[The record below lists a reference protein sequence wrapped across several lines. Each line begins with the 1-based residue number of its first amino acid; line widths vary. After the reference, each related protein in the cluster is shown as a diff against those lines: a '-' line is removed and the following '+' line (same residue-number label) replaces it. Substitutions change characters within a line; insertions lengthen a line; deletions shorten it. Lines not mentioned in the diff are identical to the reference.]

1 MKKHMKVLALM
12 LAMLLCAPLLFSCGE
27 TKNDDNVSRMTIDIN
42 PSVEFIV
49 DSENKVVTATALND
63 DGAVILAGETFVG
76 MTSEEAAA
84 LVVSIATDQGYLVK
98 GSVEVGKNEIKISV
112 TGDEAVAKDLYNKV
126 SAKIEKFV
134 KSRDLEAVVVK
145 AEALGHEALAQMA
158 AHVTAGLEYEDALEM
173 SDEELLRLIKLS
185 RIETAELVSAEMRER
200 YYQFRD
206 YKLCLAESEAVLEII
221 GTADEKYKQFVDD
234 YRKAIEALENALD
247 ALTKAQNEYLFSEDS
262 NYQKTLKAVLEA
274 KAEYQEKRAEAESL
288 ADGTEKA
295 TKLLMVRHMEESLKL
310 TEKALET
317 YYTVANAAIESAK
330 SLLNT
335 AISAMKEKEKEFP
348 EEIKST
354 LTAKAA
360 EIDTKVNESKATF
373 CDEFE
378 KAHKDDIEAYD
389 KMIADLKEK
398 YSKPTGETTA
408 DAK

>member
-1 MKKHMKVLALM
+1 MKKQMKVLALM

-98 GSVEVGKNEIKISV
+98 GSAEVGKNEIKISV
-112 TGDEAVAKDLYNKV
+112 TGDEAVAKDLYNKA

-134 KSRDLEAVVVK
+134 KSHGLEAAVVK

-295 TKLLMVRHMEESLKL
+295 AMLLMVRHMEESLKL

-317 YYTVANAAIESAK
+317 YYAVANAAIESAK

-408 DAK
+408 DAN

>member
-134 KSRDLEAVVVK
+134 KSHELEAVVVK

-295 TKLLMVRHMEESLKL
+295 AMLLMVRHMEESLKL

-317 YYTVANAAIESAK
+317 YYAVANAAIESAK

-408 DAK
+408 EEK

>member
-295 TKLLMVRHMEESLKL
+295 AMLLMVRHMEESLKL

-317 YYTVANAAIESAK
+317 YYAVANAAIESAK

-408 DAK
+408 EEK

>member
-1 MKKHMKVLALM
+1 MKKQMKVLALM

-145 AEALGHEALAQMA
+145 AEALGHEALAQMV

-295 TKLLMVRHMEESLKL
+295 AMLLMVRHMEESLKL

-317 YYTVANAAIESAK
+317 YYAVANAAIESAK

-408 DAK
+408 EEK

>member
-1 MKKHMKVLALM
+1 MKKQMKVLALM

-134 KSRDLEAVVVK
+134 KSHELEAAVVK

-354 LTAKAA
+354 LTAKEA

-408 DAK
+408 EEK

>member
-295 TKLLMVRHMEESLKL
+295 AMLLMVRHMEESLKL

-317 YYTVANAAIESAK
+317 YYAVANAAIESAK

>member
-1 MKKHMKVLALM
+1 MKKQMKVLALM

-98 GSVEVGKNEIKISV
+98 GSAEVGKNEIKISV

-134 KSRDLEAVVVK
+134 KSHELEAAVVK

-234 YRKAIEALENALD
+234 YRKA
-247 ALTKAQNEYLFSEDS
+247 QNEYLISEDS

-295 TKLLMVRHMEESLKL
+295 AMLLMVRHMEESLKL

-317 YYTVANAAIESAK
+317 YYAVANAAIESAK

-398 YSKPTGETTA
+398 YSKPTGETNA
-408 DAK
+408 EAK

>member
-1 MKKHMKVLALM
+1 MKKQMKVLALM

-98 GSVEVGKNEIKISV
+98 GSAEVGKNEIKISV
-112 TGDEAVAKDLYNKV
+112 TGDEAVAKDLYNKA

-134 KSRDLEAVVVK
+134 KSHGLEAAVVK

-295 TKLLMVRHMEESLKL
+295 AMLLMVRHMEESLKL

-317 YYTVANAAIESAK
+317 YYAVANAAIESAK

>member
-295 TKLLMVRHMEESLKL
+295 AMLLMVRHMEESLKL

-317 YYTVANAAIESAK
+317 YYAVANAAIESAK

-335 AISAMKEKEKEFP
+335 AIATMKEKEKEFP

-408 DAK
+408 EEK

>member
-134 KSRDLEAVVVK
+134 KSHELEAAVVK

-295 TKLLMVRHMEESLKL
+295 AMLLMVRHMEESLKL

-317 YYTVANAAIESAK
+317 YYAVANAAIESAK

-408 DAK
+408 DAN

>member
-134 KSRDLEAVVVK
+134 KSHELEAAVVK

-295 TKLLMVRHMEESLKL
+295 AMLLMVRHMEESLKL

-398 YSKPTGETTA
+398 YSNPTGETTA
-408 DAK
+408 DAN

>member
-295 TKLLMVRHMEESLKL
+295 AMLLMVRHMEESLKL

>member
-1 MKKHMKVLALM
+1 MKKQMKVLALM
-12 LAMLLCAPLLFSCGE
+12 LSMLLCAPLLFSCGE

-98 GSVEVGKNEIKISV
+98 GSAEVGKNEIKISV

-134 KSRDLEAVVVK
+134 KSHELEAAVVK

-262 NYQKTLKAVLEA
+262 NYQKTLKSVLEA

-295 TKLLMVRHMEESLKL
+295 AMLLMVRHMEESLKL

-317 YYTVANAAIESAK
+317 YYAVANAAIESAK

-408 DAK
+408 EEK

>member
-1 MKKHMKVLALM
+1 MKKQMKVLALM

-98 GSVEVGKNEIKISV
+98 GSAEVGKNEIKISV
-112 TGDEAVAKDLYNKV
+112 TGDEAVAKDLYNKA

-134 KSRDLEAVVVK
+134 KSHGLEAAVVK

-295 TKLLMVRHMEESLKL
+295 AMLLMVRHMEESLKL

-317 YYTVANAAIESAK
+317 YYAVANAAIESAK

-408 DAK
+408 EEK

>member
-1 MKKHMKVLALM
+1 MKKQMKVLALM

-295 TKLLMVRHMEESLKL
+295 AMLLMVRHMEESLKL

-317 YYTVANAAIESAK
+317 YYAVANAAIESAK

-408 DAK
+408 EEK

>member
-1 MKKHMKVLALM
+1 MKKSMKALTLM
-12 LAMLLCAPLLFSCGE
+12 LAVLLCLPLLFSCGE
-27 TKNDDNVSRMTIDIN
+27 TKKDDKVSRMTVDIN

-63 DGAVILAGETFVG
+63 DGAVILAGEAFVG
-76 MTSEEAAA
+76 MTADEAAA
-84 LVVSIATDQGYLVK
+84 LVVSIANEQGYLVK
-98 GSVEVGKNEIKISV
+98 GSAEVGNKEIKISV
-112 TGDEAVAKDLYNKV
+112 TGDEAAAKALYDKAAAKV
-126 SAKIEKFV
+126 DKFIE
-134 KSRDLEAVVVK
+134 SHNLEAAVVK
-145 AEALGHEALAQMA
+145 AEALNHEALAQMA

-173 SDEELLRLIKLS
+173 EDEELLRLIKLS
-185 RIETAELVSAEMRER
+185 RVETAEIISAEMRER

-221 GTADEKYKQFVDD
+221 GVADEKYKQFVEE
-234 YRKAIEALENALD
+234 YKKAIETLENALD
-247 ALTKAQNEYLFSEDS
+247 ALNKAQNDYLFSEDS

-274 KAEYQEKRAEAESL
+274 KAEYQEMKTEAEAL

-295 TKLLMVRHMEESLKL
+295 AKLLAAKHMEESLEL
-310 TEKALET
+310 IEKALET
-317 YYTVANAAIESAK
+317 YYAVANAAIEGAK
-330 SLLNT
+330 SLLDS
-335 AISAMKEKEKEFP
+335 AITAMKEKEKEFP

-373 CDEFE
+373 CEEFE

-398 YSKPTGETTA
+398 YSKPAEETTA
-408 DAK
+408 ESK

>member
-1 MKKHMKVLALM
+1 MKKQMKVLALM
-12 LAMLLCAPLLFSCGE
+12 LSMLLCAPLLFSCGE

-98 GSVEVGKNEIKISV
+98 GSAEVGKNEIKISV

-134 KSRDLEAVVVK
+134 KSHELEAAVVK

-295 TKLLMVRHMEESLKL
+295 AMLLMVRHMEESLKL

-317 YYTVANAAIESAK
+317 YYAVANAAIESAK

-408 DAK
+408 EEK

>member
-1 MKKHMKVLALM
+1 MKKQMKVLALM

-134 KSRDLEAVVVK
+134 KSHELEAAVVK

-398 YSKPTGETTA
+398 YSKPTGETNA
-408 DAK
+408 EAK